1 MKKSLILGAAAMA
14 ALVAVPQ
21 ANAADVKVGGYYMMR
36 AVNQDTTI
44 LEDNTKDD
52 TQGWFQRVQL
62 NIDAKI
68 SDKTS
73 AHLHTRILGTSD
85 TIEGGTAVNAQD
97 SDGAM
102 DVKRAWM
109 ETEVMGVTVKAG
121 NMPLSINDK
130 LLFKDDGGSF
140 GTILLAKS
148 FGSVTVV
155 ALNVRGDEGETT
167 GVNADS
173 DDANIYGLSLIGKAS
188 NLSYQLTWAH
198 LNVEDDY
205 GYTAATAESY
215 GTSSDGTT
223 VTATTTAATTESRS
237 GIADSTNNWVALTVG
252 ADMGGL
258 KLTGT
263 GIYETGHSQD
273 GVSGDAADGG
283 FMGALRVKGKTGF
296 GGWNAY
302 GFYAAESFN
311 HPVESY
317 TSSRVNQGFSKTW
330 FQGGPGGTVV
340 MESWANNGS
349 GNLENV
355 MGAGVGLNVK
365 AGSWSVKPAV
375 DFATVVDD
383 AGIASKSAYGGSLYL
398 TTALD
403 KGASFSLV
411 GIYVKPTD
419 DSATDDI
426 GAMQALQSEFKV
438 AF

>member
-21 ANAADVKVGGYYMMR
+21 ADAADVKVGGYYMMR

-44 LEDNTKDD
+44 LEDSTEDD

-62 NIDAKI
+62 NVDAKV

-73 AHLHTRILGTSD
+73 AHLHTRILGSSD
-85 TIEGGTAVNAQD
+85 TIEGATTGNAQD

-109 ETEVMGVTVKAG
+109 ETEVYGVTVKAG
-121 NMPLSINDK
+121 NMPLAINDK
-130 LLFKDDGGSF
+130 LLFKDDGGSY
-140 GTILLAKS
+140 GTILLAKN
-148 FGSVTVV
+148 FGGVTAV
-155 ALNVRGDEGETT
+155 ALNVRADEGLTT
-167 GVNADS
+167 GTNADT
-173 DDANIYGLSLIGKAS
+173 DDANVYGLSLIGKAA

-198 LNVEDDY
+198 LAIEEDY
-205 GYTAATAESY
+205 GTYN
-215 GTSSDGTT
+215 
-223 VTATTTAATTESRS
+223 
-237 GIADSTNNWVALTVG
+237 DSNNNWVALTVG
-252 ADMGGL
+252 ADLGGM

-263 GIYETGHSQD
+263 GIYEVGHSQD
-273 GVSGDAADGG
+273 DETGLAETLTDGG

-330 FQGGPGGTVV
+330 FQGGPGGTVI
-340 MESWANNGS
+340 MESWATGDGGTSNKNNLQ
-349 GNLENV
+349 NL
-355 MGAGVGLNVK
+355 MGAGVGATLK
-365 AGSWSVKPAV
+365 AGSWSIKPAV
-375 DFATVVDD
+375 DYVTVIED
-383 AGIASKSAYGGSLYL
+383 AGVNSKSAWGGSLYL

-411 GIYVKPTD
+411 GIYVKPSD
-419 DSATDDI
+419 DSSTLDI
-426 GAMQALQSEFKV
+426 AAMQALQAEFKV